1 MSLNITGLK
10 PVDTSKSRMKV
21 LIYGEPGSGKT
32 RLAST
37 IADQGAKTLFLD
49 FVGEHGTASFAGAPY
64 AKNIDVYQVDTVEA
78 LDKVYYHLK
87 SGKHDYDAL
96 VVDSLTA
103 MQNYAERFAQGFQE
117 TSIKEIS
124 RGTQTQS
131 SFQVWGKSNMV
142 MTEVAKFFS
151 DLASP
156 SNVRPIDVV
165 FIAHATAKTNDIS
178 NEVERTIAVQSGAR
192 AGILASMDY
201 VLFTEVI
208 PNMEGDPEVDPSQH
222 IVRFGAHPGYV
233 TKARVPQ
240 DKLGNIPP
248 ILGLKSPLSLTK
260 LGGALGIIRKADT
273 AKNTKK

>member
-10 PVDTSKSRMKV
+10 PVNTSKSRMKV

-49 FVGEHGTASFAGAPY
+49 FVGEHGTASFAGSPY
-64 AKNIDVYQVDTVEA
+64 HENIDVYQVDTVEA
-78 LDKVYYHLK
+78 LDKVYYFLK
-87 SGKHDYDAL
+87 AGKHDYDAL

-124 RGTQTQS
+124 RGTQSQS

-156 SNVRPIDVV
+156 TSVRPIDVV
-165 FIAHATAKTNDIS
+165 FIAHATAKNNDIS
-178 NEVERTIAVQSGAR
+178 GEVERTIAVQSGAR
-192 AGILASMDY
+192 AGILAAMDF

-222 IVRFGAHPGYV
+222 IVRFGAHPGYA

-240 DKLGNIPP
+240 DKLGKVPT

-260 LGGALGIIRKADT
+260 LGGALGIIRKTDT

>member
-1 MSLNITGLK
+1 MSLNIMGLK

-49 FVGEHGTASFAGAPY
+49 FVGEHGTASFAGAHY

-156 SNVRPIDVV
+156 SSVRPSTWYLL
-165 FIAHATAKTNDIS
+165 HTPRP
-178 NEVERTIAVQSGAR
+178 RTMTFPVKLSALSRYSQVHVQVSWPLWITCSSLR
-192 AGILASMDY
+192 
-201 VLFTEVI
+201 LFLIWRGT
-208 PNMEGDPEVDPSQH
+208 Q
-222 IVRFGAHPGYV
+222 
-233 TKARVPQ
+233 K
-240 DKLGNIPP
+240 
-248 ILGLKSPLSLTK
+248 
-260 LGGALGIIRKADT
+260 
-273 AKNTKK
+273 